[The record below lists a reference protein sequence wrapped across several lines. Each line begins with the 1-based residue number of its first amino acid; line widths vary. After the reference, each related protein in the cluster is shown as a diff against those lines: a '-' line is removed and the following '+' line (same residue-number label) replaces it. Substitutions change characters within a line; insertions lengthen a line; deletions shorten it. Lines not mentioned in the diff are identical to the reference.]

1 MPRYAV
7 VGAGFSGVAAT
18 HYLQEAGH
26 EVVLFERDGDVGGR
40 SQSARLGDVRV
51 TFGGKNIGRH
61 YTHFRA
67 FTAAMGDNPY
77 EFFGINSSRV
87 EDGEIKTLDSTR
99 KRRSV
104 MTFARRAPKRDVLR
118 FAALAALVRANERNR
133 FLGSPAFARLSARYD
148 SRPLSSYFSPLV
160 CERLLRTLSVRMN
173 GAEPDEVWPGNF
185 GSNMGT
191 LLDTYDQL
199 TLGLGRVF
207 EQFRARTDV
216 RTESPVRALLR
227 EGGRVTGVE
236 IGDGPHA
243 GEHEFDGVVLAMP
256 AAAAGALLRPGD
268 EALADLLRRPRYYPG
283 AVVIARYD
291 RPIFSEEVRALVFDA
306 SEPVSNAG
314 AYGVDQRHIVRY
326 TFSGRAAREELRQA
340 ASPEELLARA
350 ESNLDRWFPVARA
363 ERLDFVSRRWDD
375 AYCAYSPHHHRFLA
389 ELRARLAR
397 HSGLQLAGDYLR
409 GVSIEACFRSARDAV
424 DATLAAGSS
433 SAGRARPSSPTRRA
447 VAVSSRS

>member
-1 MPRYAV
+1 MRRYAV
-7 VGAGFSGVAAT
+7 VGGGFSGIAAT
-18 HYLQEAGH
+18 HYLQQAGH
-26 EVVLFERDGDVGGR
+26 EVVLFERDEDIGGR
-40 SQSARLGDVRV
+40 SQSARLGDTRV

-67 FTAAMGDNPY
+67 FTEAMGHNPY

-87 EDGEIKTLDSTR
+87 EDGEIKTLDSTKKR
-99 KRRSV
+99 KSV
-104 MTFARRAPKRDVLR
+104 MTFARRAPRRDVLR
-118 FAALAALVRANERNR
+118 FAALAALVRADERNR
-133 FLGSPAFARLSARYD
+133 FLGSPAFARISARYD
-148 SRPLSSYFSPLV
+148 SQPLSAHFSPLV

-185 GSNMGT
+185 GSNLGT

-207 EQFRARTDV
+207 DQFRARADV
-216 RTESPVRALLR
+216 RTEAPVRALLR
-227 EGGRVTGVE
+227 DGGRVTGVE
-236 IGDGPHA
+236 IGEGEHA

-256 AAAAGALLRPGD
+256 APAAAALLRPD
-268 EALADLLRRPRYYPG
+268 DPAIADVLERPRYHGG

-306 SEPVSNAG
+306 TEPVSNAG
-314 AYGVDQRHIVRY
+314 SYGVEQRHIVRY
-326 TFSGRAAREELRQA
+326 TFSGRAAREELRRA
-340 ASPEELLARA
+340 ASADELLERA
-350 ESNLDRWFPVARA
+350 EANLGRWFPVAGA
-363 ERLDFVSRRWDD
+363 ERLDFVSRRWDR
-375 AYCAYSPHHHRFLA
+375 AYCAYTPHHHRFRA

-397 HSGLQLAGDYLR
+397 HAGLQLAGDYLR

-424 DATLAAGSS
+424 DTALASGPS
-433 SAGRARPSSPTRRA
+433 SAGRTRPSSAARRP